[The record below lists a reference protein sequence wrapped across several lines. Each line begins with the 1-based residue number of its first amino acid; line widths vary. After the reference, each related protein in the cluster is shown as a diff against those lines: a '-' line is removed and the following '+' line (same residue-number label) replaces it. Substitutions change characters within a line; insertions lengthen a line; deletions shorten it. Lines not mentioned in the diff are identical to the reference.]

1 MVYSLL
7 KLYARFALK
16 IYCRKVVINKP
27 HYLKEK
33 GPLLIAA
40 NHPNSFLDGII
51 LTTLFDNDIYSLAR
65 GDAFKGKK
73 TNKTLRWLKLL
84 PVYRTSEGVENL
96 EHNYTTFSA
105 CLEVFKEGDN
115 VLIFSEG
122 RCENEWHLRPLRKG
136 TARLATS
143 AWSAGMP
150 LKVLPLGFNYSSF
163 KKFGKDIHLQFGEI
177 FREEVIAG
185 HETDGKQY
193 QYFNAELRKQ
203 LKSLV
208 YQFPAED
215 DEKRKQHFPEDVKP
229 TERILLFL
237 PALTGILLHYPLY
250 LFARVITDLKYKD
263 SSHYDSVIT
272 SILMLAYPVY
282 LLLLA
287 AIAAL
292 FSWIAFFIV
301 LVISP
306 LSLLSLSRLNYHL

>member
-16 IYCRKVVINKP
+16 IYCRKIIINKP

-40 NHPNSFLDGII
+40 NHPNSFLDGVI
-51 LTTLFDNDIYSLAR
+51 LTTLFENDVYSLAR

-73 TNKTLRWLKLL
+73 VNKTLRWLKLL

-96 EHNYTTFSA
+96 EHNYITFKA
-105 CLEVFKEGDN
+105 CLDVFSEGGS

-143 AWSAGMP
+143 AWSSGIP

-177 FREEVIAG
+177 FQEEVVAG
-185 HETDGKQY
+185 HETDGKQF

-208 YQFPAED
+208 YQFPEED
-215 DEKRKQHFPEDVKP
+215 EEKRKQYFPDDVK
-229 TERILLFL
+229 TYIRILLFL
-237 PALTGILLHYPLY
+237 PALSGVLLHYPLY
-250 LFARVITDLKYKD
+250 LFARIITDMKYRD
-263 SSHYDSVIT
+263 SGHYDSVIA
-272 SILMLAYPVY
+272 SILMLSYPVY
-282 LLLLA
+282 LLFLA
-287 AIAAL
+287 TIAAT
-292 FSWIAFFIV
+292 FSWIACILI
-301 LVISP
+301 LVVSP